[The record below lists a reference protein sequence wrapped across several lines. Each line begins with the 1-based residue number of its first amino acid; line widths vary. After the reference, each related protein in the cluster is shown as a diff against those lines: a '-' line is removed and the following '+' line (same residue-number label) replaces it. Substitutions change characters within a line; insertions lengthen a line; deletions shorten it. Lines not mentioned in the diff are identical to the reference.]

1 MRESPGFVR
10 FVGRFVP
17 VVRRPSRLCG
27 LHRFPT
33 GILLVSQNLLHLLVA
48 LFSLFPLLLDPFLK
62 IAGGHPHPW
71 TEIALAHLRW
81 KISSVTAR
89 RTHSVR
95 GRHQVAVF
103 RTTRASFQPCLLLF
117 EIQFIDFL
125 ILLVSQLQG
134 LFQTVGLSLGLSFGI
149 GWFDHP
155 AFWALQRIGTF
166 IPPCFLCD
174 KLTQAEANRAGD

>member
-1 MRESPGFVR
+1 MKVRQNLDMRESPGFVR
-10 FVGRFVP
+10 FVSRFVP
-17 VVRRPSRLCG
+17 VVRRPSRLCW

-103 RTTRASFQPCLLLF
+103 RTAKASFQPCLLLF

-134 LFQTVGLSLGLSFGI
+134 LFQTVGLSLAENR
-149 GWFDHP
+149 DVHP
-155 AFWALQRIGTF
+155 SQLLVRQADTSRGK
-166 IPPCFLCD
+166 PRRR
-174 KLTQAEANRAGD
+174 LT